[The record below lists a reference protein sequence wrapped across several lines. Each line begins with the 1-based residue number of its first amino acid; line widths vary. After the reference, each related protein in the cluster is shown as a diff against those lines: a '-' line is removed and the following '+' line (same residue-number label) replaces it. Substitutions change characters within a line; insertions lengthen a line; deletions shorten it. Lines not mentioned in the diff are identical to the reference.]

1 MTDAGRA
8 ASAATH
14 RMSLVFIDT
23 ETTGR
28 PKSRT
33 APLSDLAN
41 WPRLVQVAW
50 MVADAQGHETDAQCM
65 IVKPDGFTIPADA
78 ARVHGI
84 STERARREGVPLPA
98 VLDLLQAAL
107 QAADTVI
114 AHNFEFDCKV
124 TAAEFLRL
132 ERPDPFAGRR
142 SFCTM
147 ERGAAVTRIPGAYGK
162 FKWPTLTEL
171 HTHFFGA
178 APDVVHDALAD
189 VRSCARCYLAMRGRK
204 GATP

>member
-1 MTDAGRA
+1 MVARVAGA
-8 ASAATH
+8 VKPPDSP
-14 RMSLVFIDT
+14 MPLVFFDT

-41 WPRLVQVAW
+41 WPRIVQIAW
-50 MVADAQGHETDAQCM
+50 MVTDEQGNEASAQCM
-65 IVKPDGFTIPADA
+65 IVRPDGFTIPADA

-84 STERARREGVPLPA
+84 STERARREGVPLRAALEP
-98 VLDLLQAAL
+98 LQAAL
-107 QAADTVI
+107 QSAGTVV
-114 AHNFEFDCKV
+114 AHNFEFDYKV

-132 ERPDPFAGRR
+132 SLPDPFAGRR

-162 FKWPTLTEL
+162 YKWPTLAEL
-171 HTHFFGA
+171 HAHFFGA
-178 APDVVHDALAD
+178 APEVVHDALAD
-189 VRSCARCYLAMRGRK
+189 VRTCARCYLAMRRGR
-204 GATP
+204 